1 MYNEWI
7 NKCTY
12 TLVSCYKNVYYI
24 KFEYKW
30 YLWKKTN
37 KQQQQQQFSTLPQP
51 YYNIIYQQ
59 LYEWTNN
66 NRRKN
71 VKKNFYKNNFKANIC
86 SFI

>member
-37 KQQQQQQFSTLPQP
+37 KQQQQQQQFFTLPQP
-51 YYNIIYQQ
+51 YYNIICQQ

-71 VKKNFYKNNFKANIC
+71 
-86 SFI
+86 